1 MKANIRNDAPTS
13 RVRSTDAPTLRTRYS
28 NFGVLTPAVAAINFA
43 GPGYL
48 IGMLGLTYTRVQ
60 TVPGTPAMFR
70 SDDVPTANIRST
82 D

>member
-13 RVRSTDAPTLRTRYS
+13 RVRNTDAPILRTRYS
-28 NFGVLTPAVAAINFA
+28 NFGVLVPAVAAINFA

-48 IGMLGLTYTRVQ
+48 IGVLGLTYTRTQ
-60 TVPGTPAMFR
+60 TTPEIPAVFR
-70 SDDVPTANIRST
+70 SDDIPIVSIRNT

>member
-13 RVRSTDAPTLRTRYS
+13 KVRNTDAPILRTRYS
-28 NFGVLTPAVAAINFA
+28 NTGVLSPAVPAQMFA

-48 IGMLGLTYTRVQ
+48 IGMLGLTYTKVQ
-60 TVPGTPAMFR
+60 TVLGIPAMFR
-70 SDDVPTANIRST
+70 SDDVPTANIRNT